1 MGVKSYL
8 FVFALFVLIFASAC
22 TTDRPYQ
29 QPRKVEEF
37 NTNVPLPKTSTP
49 SSESPPETP
58 VEKPIEPE
66 KPKVVTFK
74 VGESASDS
82 RLKVTLNSF
91 SFKDKITYTQSMN
104 IGGEEYKSSFDFNPK
119 ENYQFL
125 IIDLTVENLQ
135 TDKTATLVPIF
146 TAEVSDADGYSYDY
160 SLGTAY
166 LDKKLDGGD
175 LLPGMKRRGSMA
187 FEIPQN
193 PSGLKF
199 AFQFDLVGGQTAV
212 FDVK

>member
-1 MGVKSYL
+1 MGGRNLLIIV
-8 FVFALFVLIFASAC
+8 VLITTIVISC

-29 QPRKVEEF
+29 QPKKVDELD
-37 NTNVPLPKTSTP
+37 TNVPLPKTSTP
-49 SSESPPETP
+49 SSESPLETT
-58 VEKPIEPE
+58 VEKPIEQE
-66 KPKVVTFK
+66 KPKVLTFK
-74 VGESASDS
+74 VGESASDG

-104 IGGEEYKSSFDFNPK
+104 LGGEEYKSSFDFNPK

-146 TAEVSDADGYSYDY
+146 SAEVSDADGYSYDY

-166 LDKKLDGGD
+166 LDRKLDGGD
-175 LLPGMKRRGSMA
+175 LLPGMKRRGNMA
-187 FEIPQN
+187 FEVPKN

-199 AFQFDLVGGQTAV
+199 TFQFDLVGGQTAV
-212 FDVK
+212 FDLK